1 MELSRKIRINQLKG
15 RTHFIILH
23 QVKNME
29 SNALNFR
36 PNELFLI
43 AGPCSVE
50 SENQM
55 RQILMNENR
64 PRLIRGGIH
73 KMRTNAKSFQ
83 GLGDEGL
90 ELIGKL
96 KKEIPFDFVT
106 EVTDA
111 RQIETLLP
119 VTSVFQVGARNM
131 YNYELLKE
139 LSRYNRPVILKRAFS
154 ATISEW
160 LGAAEYLFN
169 LGEKN
174 IILCERG
181 VRSFDNKLRN
191 LLDLGSVIYLK
202 KNTPFKVLVDPS
214 HSMGLTPYVADAAYA
229 AVAAGA
235 DGLIVEVHP
244 EPACALSDGQQALNL
259 QQFDE
264 MVEKLKQLTPIFG
277 KELRM

>member
-1 MELSRKIRINQLKG
+1 MDTNP
-15 RTHFIILH
+15 
-23 QVKNME
+23 
-29 SNALNFR
+29 LNFR

-43 AGPCSVE
+43 AGPCAVE

-55 RQILMNENR
+55 LSILTNENR
-64 PRLIRGGIH
+64 PTLIRGGIH

-90 ELIGKL
+90 DLIKKL
-96 KKEIPFDFVT
+96 KKDIPFDFIT

-202 KNTPFKVLVDPS
+202 KNTPFKILVDPS
-214 HSMGLTPYVADAAYA
+214 HSMGYTQYVMDAAYA

-235 DGLIVEVHP
+235 DGLMVEIHP
-244 EPACALSDGQQALNL
+244 EPACALSDGQQALNIS
-259 QQFDE
+259 QFDE
-264 MVEKLKQLTPIFG
+264 MVTKLKKLAPIFE

>member
-1 MELSRKIRINQLKG
+1 METNP
-15 RTHFIILH
+15 
-23 QVKNME
+23 
-29 SNALNFR
+29 LNVR
-36 PNELFLI
+36 SNELLLI
-43 AGPCSVE
+43 AGPCAVE
-50 SENQM
+50 SENQL
-55 RQILMNENR
+55 RAILESENR
-64 PRLIRGGIH
+64 PKFIRGGIH

-83 GLGDEGL
+83 GMGEEGL
-90 ELIGKL
+90 EIVRKL
-96 KKEIPFDFVT
+96 KKEHHFDFIT
-106 EVTDA
+106 EVTDI
-111 RQIETLLP
+111 RQVEALLP

-139 LSRYNRPVILKRAFS
+139 LSRYGKPVILKRAFS
-154 ATISEW
+154 ATIAEW

-202 KNTPFKVLVDPS
+202 KNTPFKIIVDPS

-244 EPACALSDGQQALNL
+244 EPACALSDGQQALNIL
-259 QQFDE
+259 QFNE
-264 MVEKLKQLTPIFG
+264 MVIKLRKLAPVFA
-277 KELRM
+277 KELRI

>member
-1 MELSRKIRINQLKG
+1 MD
-15 RTHFIILH
+15 TT
-23 QVKNME
+23 
-29 SNALNFR
+29 LNFR
-36 PNELFLI
+36 PHELFLI
-43 AGPCSVE
+43 AGPCAVE
-50 SENQM
+50 SESQL
-55 RQILMNENR
+55 RQILSNENR
-64 PRLIRGGIH
+64 PRIIRGGIH
-73 KMRTNAKSFQ
+73 KMRTSSKSFQ

-90 ELIGKL
+90 NLVKNL

-111 RQIETLLP
+111 RQIETLNE
-119 VTSVFQVGARNM
+119 VTSIFQVGARNM

-139 LSRYNRPVILKRAFS
+139 LSKYGKPVILKRGFS

-214 HSMGLTPYVADAAYA
+214 HSMGYTAYVTDAALA

-235 DGLIVEVHP
+235 DGLMVEVHP
-244 EPACALSDGQQALNL
+244 EPACALSDGQQALNIP
-259 QQFDE
+259 QFNE
-264 MVEKLKQLTPIFG
+264 LVEKLKKLAPLFD

>member
-1 MELSRKIRINQLKG
+1 METNP
-15 RTHFIILH
+15 
-23 QVKNME
+23 
-29 SNALNFR
+29 LNVR
-36 PNELFLI
+36 SNELFLI
-43 AGPCSVE
+43 AGPCAVE
-50 SENQM
+50 SENQL
-55 RQILMNENR
+55 RAILESENR
-64 PRLIRGGIH
+64 PKFIRGGIH

-83 GLGDEGL
+83 GMGEEGL
-90 ELIGKL
+90 EIVRKL
-96 KKEIPFDFVT
+96 KKEQHFDFIT
-106 EVTDA
+106 EVTDI
-111 RQIETLLP
+111 RQVETLMP

-139 LSRYNRPVILKRAFS
+139 LSRYGKPVILKRAFS
-154 ATISEW
+154 ATIAEW

-202 KNTPFKVLVDPS
+202 KNTPFKIIVDPS

-244 EPACALSDGQQALNL
+244 EPACALSDGQQALNI
-259 QQFDE
+259 QQFNE
-264 MVEKLKQLTPIFG
+264 MVTKLRKLAPVFE
-277 KELRM
+277 KELRI

>member
-1 MELSRKIRINQLKG
+1 MENNPLSFQ
-15 RTHFIILH
+15 
-23 QVKNME
+23 
-29 SNALNFR
+29 

-43 AGPCSVE
+43 AGPCAVE
-50 SENQM
+50 SESQM
-55 RQILMNENR
+55 RTILGTENR
-64 PRLIRGGIH
+64 PTLIRGGIH

-83 GLGDEGL
+83 GMGDQGL
-90 ELIGKL
+90 EIIGEL
-96 KKEIPFDFVT
+96 KKEMPFDFIT
-106 EVTDA
+106 EVTDI
-111 RQIETLLP
+111 RQIETLSP
-119 VTSVFQVGARNM
+119 VTSVYQVGARNM

-139 LSRYNRPVILKRAFS
+139 LSRFGKPVILKRAFS

-202 KNTPFKVLVDPS
+202 KNTPFKIIVDPS

-244 EPACALSDGQQALNL
+244 EPACALSDGQQALNI
-259 QQFDE
+259 QQFNE
-264 MVEKLKQLTPIFG
+264 MVLKLKTLAPIFG
-277 KELRM
+277 KQLRL

>member
-1 MELSRKIRINQLKG
+1 MKP
-15 RTHFIILH
+15 
-23 QVKNME
+23 
-29 SNALNFR
+29 NALNFSATD
-36 PNELFLI
+36 LFLI
-43 AGPCSVE
+43 AGPCAVE

-55 RQILMNENR
+55 RQILTNQTR
-64 PRLIRGGIH
+64 PTLIRGGIH

-90 ELIGKL
+90 ELIRKL
-96 KKEIPFDFVT
+96 KTEMPFDFIT

-111 RQIETLLP
+111 RQIETLMP

-139 LSRYNRPVILKRAFS
+139 LSRYGRPVILKRAFS

-181 VRSFDNKLRN
+181 VRSFDTKLRN

-214 HSMGLTPYVADAAYA
+214 HSMGQTQYVADAAYA

-235 DGLIVEVHP
+235 DGLMVEVHP
-244 EPACALSDGQQALNL
+244 EPACALSDGQQALNIS
-259 QQFDE
+259 QFEE
-264 MVEKLKQLTPIFG
+264 MVIKLKTLAPLFG

>member
-1 MELSRKIRINQLKG
+1 ME
-15 RTHFIILH
+15 T
-23 QVKNME
+23 
-29 SNALNFR
+29 NALNFR
-36 PNELFLI
+36 PNEIFLI
-43 AGPCSVE
+43 VGPCAVE
-50 SENQM
+50 SEAQM
-55 RQILMNENR
+55 RQILQHESR
-64 PRLIRGGIH
+64 PTLIRGGIH

-90 ELIGKL
+90 ELVMKM
-96 KKEIPFDFVT
+96 KKEKPFDFVT

-111 RQIETLLP
+111 RQIESLLP

-214 HSMGLTPYVADAAYA
+214 HSMGYTQYVSDAAYA

-244 EPACALSDGQQALNL
+244 EPACALSDGQQALNM
-259 QQFDE
+259 QQLTE
-264 MVEKLKQLTPIFG
+264 LVAKLKKLAPVFE

>member
-1 MELSRKIRINQLKG
+1 
-15 RTHFIILH
+15 
-23 QVKNME
+23 ME
-29 SNALNFR
+29 SNLLNFR
-36 PNELFLI
+36 PHELFLI
-43 AGPCSVE
+43 AGPCAVE
-50 SENQM
+50 SENQL
-55 RQILMNENR
+55 RTILAHSSR
-64 PRLIRGGIH
+64 PTLIRGGIH

-83 GLGDEGL
+83 GMGDEGL
-90 ELIGKL
+90 EIIRKL
-96 KKEIPFDFVT
+96 KKERPFDFVT
-106 EVTDA
+106 EVTDV
-111 RQIETLLP
+111 RQIEKLHSI
-119 VTSVFQVGARNM
+119 VSVFQVGARNM

-139 LSRYNRPVILKRAFS
+139 LSRFGKPVILKRAFS

-202 KNTPFKVLVDPS
+202 KNTPFKIIVDPS

-235 DGLIVEVHP
+235 DGLIVEIHP

-259 QQFDE
+259 SQFEE
-264 MVEKLKQLTPIFG
+264 MLQRLKILAPIFG
-277 KELRM
+277 KELRI

>member
-1 MELSRKIRINQLKG
+1 MEPS
-15 RTHFIILH
+15 
-23 QVKNME
+23 
-29 SNALNFR
+29 LNF
-36 PNELFLI
+36 PPHEITLI
-43 AGPCSVE
+43 AGPCAVE
-50 SENQM
+50 SEHQL
-55 RQILMNENR
+55 RQILLHQKR
-64 PRLIRGGIH
+64 PRLVRGGIH
-73 KMRTNAKSFQ
+73 KMRTSSKSFQ
-83 GLGDEGL
+83 GMGDEGV
-90 ELIGKL
+90 EIIRKL
-96 KKEIPFDFVT
+96 KKEIPFDFIT
-106 EVTDA
+106 EVTDI

-139 LSRYNRPVILKRAFS
+139 LSRYGRPVILKRAFS

-160 LGAAEYLFN
+160 LGSSEYLFN

-191 LLDLGSVIYLK
+191 LLDLGSVIWLK

-214 HSMGLTPYVADAAYA
+214 HSMGLTPYVTDAALA

-259 QQFDE
+259 TQLDDL
-264 MVEKLKQLTPIFG
+264 VNKLNKLAPVFE

>member
-1 MELSRKIRINQLKG
+1 MEMNP
-15 RTHFIILH
+15 
-23 QVKNME
+23 
-29 SNALNFR
+29 LNFSASD
-36 PNELFLI
+36 LFLI
-43 AGPCSVE
+43 SGPCAVE

-55 RQILMNENR
+55 RQILTNENR
-64 PRLIRGGIH
+64 PTLIRGGIH

-90 ELIGKL
+90 ELVKKL
-96 KKEIPFDFVT
+96 KKEIPFDFIT

-139 LSRYNRPVILKRAFS
+139 LSRYGRPVILKRAFS

-181 VRSFDNKLRN
+181 VRSFDTKLRN

-202 KNTPFKVLVDPS
+202 KNTPFKVVVDPS
-214 HSMGLTPYVADAAYA
+214 HSMGFTQYVADAAYA

-235 DGLIVEVHP
+235 DGLMVEIHP
-244 EPACALSDGQQALNL
+244 EPACALSDGQQALNIP
-259 QQFDE
+259 QFEE
-264 MVEKLKQLTPIFG
+264 MVAKLKKLAPLFG

>member
-1 MELSRKIRINQLKG
+1 MSGTEKSLTGAGSKMEN
-15 RTHFIILH
+15 H
-23 QVKNME
+23 
-29 SNALNFR
+29 ALNFR
-36 PNELFLI
+36 PNEVFLI
-43 AGPCSVE
+43 AGPCAVE

-55 RQILMNENR
+55 RQILTNKNR
-64 PRLIRGGIH
+64 PTLIRGGIH

-83 GLGDEGL
+83 GLGDEGMDL
-90 ELIGKL
+90 VKKL

-106 EVTDA
+106 EVTDI
-111 RQIETLLP
+111 RQIESMLP
-119 VTSVFQVGARNM
+119 ITSVFQVGARNM

-139 LSRYNRPVILKRAFS
+139 LSRYGRPVILKRAFS
-154 ATISEW
+154 ATITEW

-181 VRSFDNKLRN
+181 VRSFDTKLRN

-214 HSMGLTPYVADAAYA
+214 HSMGYTQYVTDAALA

-244 EPACALSDGQQALNL
+244 EPACALSDGQQALNMA
-259 QQFDE
+259 QFDDL
-264 MVEKLKQLTPIFG
+264 VVKLKKLTPVFE

>member
-1 MELSRKIRINQLKG
+1 METNP
-15 RTHFIILH
+15 
-23 QVKNME
+23 
-29 SNALNFR
+29 LNFR
-36 PNELFLI
+36 SNELFLI
-43 AGPCSVE
+43 AGPCAVE
-50 SENQM
+50 SEQQM
-55 RQILMNENR
+55 RTILANENR
-64 PRLIRGGIH
+64 PTLIRGGIH

-83 GLGDEGL
+83 GMGDEGV
-90 ELIGKL
+90 EIIKKL
-96 KKEIPFDFVT
+96 KKEFTFDFIT
-106 EVTDA
+106 EVTDI
-111 RQIETLLP
+111 RQIESLLP

-202 KNTPFKVLVDPS
+202 KNTPFKIIVDPS
-214 HSMGLTPYVADAAYA
+214 HSMGLTPYVSDAAYA
-229 AVAAGA
+229 AVASGA

-244 EPACALSDGQQALNL
+244 EPACAMSDGQQALNI
-259 QQFDE
+259 QQFNE
-264 MVEKLKQLTPIFG
+264 MVSKIKKLVPVFE
-277 KELRM
+277 KELRL

>member
-1 MELSRKIRINQLKG
+1 MDLHSLKF
-15 RTHFIILH
+15 HSSDL
-23 QVKNME
+23 V
-29 SNALNFR
+29 
-36 PNELFLI
+36 LI
-43 AGPCSVE
+43 SGPCAVE
-50 SENQM
+50 SESQM
-55 RQILMNENR
+55 RAILNAPHR
-64 PRLIRGGIH
+64 PTLIRGGIH

-83 GLGDEGL
+83 GIGWEGL

-96 KKEIPFDFVT
+96 KKETHFDFVT
-106 EVTDA
+106 EVTDV
-111 RQIETLLP
+111 RQIEDLTS
-119 VTSVFQVGARNM
+119 VTSIFQVGARNM

-139 LSRYNRPVILKRAFS
+139 LSRYGKPVILKRAFS
-154 ATISEW
+154 ATIAEW

-191 LLDLGSVIYLK
+191 MLDLGSVIYLK
-202 KNTPFKVLVDPS
+202 KNTPFKIIVDPS
-214 HSMGLTPYVADAAYA
+214 HSMGYTPYVADAAYA

-259 QQFDE
+259 NQFDE
-264 MVEKLKQLTPIFG
+264 MVEKLKKLAPLFG

>member
-1 MELSRKIRINQLKG
+1 MDPNP
-15 RTHFIILH
+15 
-23 QVKNME
+23 
-29 SNALNFR
+29 LNFR
-36 PNELFLI
+36 ANELFLI
-43 AGPCSVE
+43 VGPCAVE
-50 SENQM
+50 SEAQM
-55 RQILMNENR
+55 RAILGHDHR

-83 GLGDEGL
+83 GIGDEGL
-90 ELIGKL
+90 QIIQKL
-96 KKEIPFDFVT
+96 KRETPFDFIT
-106 EVTDA
+106 EVTDV

-139 LSRYNRPVILKRAFS
+139 LSRYGKPVILKRAFS

-169 LGEKN
+169 LGEEN

-202 KNTPFKVLVDPS
+202 KNTTFKIIVDPS

-244 EPACALSDGQQALNL
+244 DPSCALSDGQQALNL
-259 QQFDE
+259 AQFDE
-264 MVEKLKQLTPIFG
+264 LVQKLRKLAPVFQ
-277 KELRM
+277 KELRI

>member
-1 MELSRKIRINQLKG
+1 MD
-15 RTHFIILH
+15 
-23 QVKNME
+23 
-29 SNALNFR
+29 SNPLNFR

-43 AGPCSVE
+43 VGPCAVE
-50 SENQM
+50 SENQL
-55 RQILMNENR
+55 RAILNNENR
-64 PRLIRGGIH
+64 PTLIRGGIH

-83 GLGDEGL
+83 GMGDEGL
-90 ELIGKL
+90 QIISKL
-96 KKEIPFDFVT
+96 KKEKTFDFIT

-111 RQIETLLP
+111 RQIEALLQT
-119 VTSVFQVGARNM
+119 TSVFQVGARNM

-139 LSRYNRPVILKRAFS
+139 LSRYGKPVILKRAFS

-174 IILCERG
+174 ILLCERG

-202 KNTPFKVLVDPS
+202 KNTPFKIIVDPS

-264 MVEKLKQLTPIFG
+264 MVTKLRKLAPVFE
-277 KELRM
+277 KELRL

>member
-1 MELSRKIRINQLKG
+1 
-15 RTHFIILH
+15 
-23 QVKNME
+23 ME
-29 SNALNFR
+29 SNPLNFR
-36 PNELFLI
+36 PNDLFLI
-43 AGPCSVE
+43 VGPCAVE

-55 RQILMNENR
+55 RAILSHENR
-64 PRLIRGGIH
+64 PTLIRGGIH

-83 GLGDEGL
+83 GMGDEGL
-90 ELIGKL
+90 QIISKL
-96 KKEIPFDFVT
+96 KKEMPFDFIT

-111 RQIETLLP
+111 RQIETLMP
-119 VTSVFQVGARNM
+119 VTSVFQIGARNM

-139 LSRYNRPVILKRAFS
+139 LSRYGKPVILKRAFS

-202 KNTPFKVLVDPS
+202 KNTPFKIIVDPS
-214 HSMGLTPYVADAAYA
+214 HSMGLTPYVSDAAYA

-244 EPACALSDGQQALNL
+244 EPACALSDGQQALNI
-259 QQFDE
+259 QQFEE
-264 MVEKLKQLTPIFG
+264 MVNKLRKLAPVFD

>member
-1 MELSRKIRINQLKG
+1 MEK
-15 RTHFIILH
+15 TPLH
-23 QVKNME
+23 
-29 SNALNFR
+29 FR
-36 PNELFLI
+36 PHELFLI
-43 AGPCSVE
+43 TGPCAVE
-50 SENQM
+50 SETQM
-55 RQILMNENR
+55 RQILTHPQR
-64 PRLIRGGIH
+64 PTLIRGGIH
-73 KMRTNAKSFQ
+73 KMRTSSKSFQ
-83 GLGDEGL
+83 GLGNEGL
-90 ELIGKL
+90 EVISNL
-96 KKEIPFDFVT
+96 KTEIPFDFVT
-106 EVTDA
+106 EVTDP

-139 LSRYNRPVILKRAFS
+139 LSRYGRPVILKRAFS

-181 VRSFDNKLRN
+181 VRSFDTKLRN

-235 DGLIVEVHP
+235 DGLMVEVHP

-259 QQFDE
+259 AQFDE
-264 MVEKLKQLTPIFG
+264 MVLKLKKLAPLFD

>member
-1 MELSRKIRINQLKG
+1 MEN
-15 RTHFIILH
+15 
-23 QVKNME
+23 NP
-29 SNALNFR
+29 LNFK

-43 AGPCSVE
+43 TGPCAVE
-50 SENQM
+50 SEHQL
-55 RQILMNENR
+55 RAILTNENR
-64 PRLIRGGIH
+64 PTLIRGGIH

-83 GLGDEGL
+83 GLGIEGL
-90 ELIGKL
+90 ELIKKL
-96 KKEIPFDFVT
+96 KGEFTFDFIT
-106 EVTDA
+106 EVTDP

-154 ATISEW
+154 ATIAEW

-181 VRSFDNKLRN
+181 IRSFDNKLRN

-202 KNTPFKVLVDPS
+202 KNTPFKILVDPS
-214 HSMGLTPYVADAAYA
+214 HSMGLTQYVADAAYA

-235 DGLIVEVHP
+235 DGLMVEIHP
-244 EPACALSDGQQALNL
+244 EPAVALSDGQQALNIS
-259 QQFDE
+259 QFDE
-264 MVEKLKQLTPIFG
+264 MITKLKKLAPVFE
-277 KELRM
+277 KELRL

>member
-1 MELSRKIRINQLKG
+1 MEINPLNL
-15 RTHFIILH
+15 RT
-23 QVKNME
+23 
-29 SNALNFR
+29 
-36 PNELFLI
+36 NELFVI
-43 AGPCSVE
+43 AGPCAVE
-50 SENQM
+50 SENQL
-55 RQILMNENR
+55 RTILESDNR
-64 PRLIRGGIH
+64 PKFIRGGIH

-83 GLGDEGL
+83 GMGEEGL
-90 ELIGKL
+90 EIVRKL
-96 KKEIPFDFVT
+96 KKELHFDFIT
-106 EVTDA
+106 EVTDI
-111 RQIETLLP
+111 RQVETLMQ

-139 LSRYNRPVILKRAFS
+139 ISRYGKPVILKRAFS

-202 KNTPFKVLVDPS
+202 KNTPFKIIVDPS

-244 EPACALSDGQQALNL
+244 EPACALSDGQQALNIH
-259 QQFDE
+259 QFNE
-264 MVEKLKQLTPIFG
+264 MVMKLKKLAPVFE
-277 KELRM
+277 KELRI

>member
-1 MELSRKIRINQLKG
+1 
-15 RTHFIILH
+15 
-23 QVKNME
+23 
-29 SNALNFR
+29 
-36 PNELFLI
+36 
-43 AGPCSVE
+43 
-50 SENQM
+50 
-55 RQILMNENR
+55 
-64 PRLIRGGIH
+64 
-73 KMRTNAKSFQ
+73 MRTSSKSFQ

-90 ELIGKL
+90 NLVKNL

-111 RQIETLLP
+111 RQIESLNE
-119 VTSVFQVGARNM
+119 VTSIFQVGARNM

-139 LSRYNRPVILKRAFS
+139 LSKYGKPVILKRGFS

-214 HSMGLTPYVADAAYA
+214 HSMGLTAYVTDAALA

-235 DGLIVEVHP
+235 DGLMVEVHP
-244 EPACALSDGQQALNL
+244 EPACALSDGQQALNIP
-259 QQFDE
+259 QFNE
-264 MVEKLKQLTPIFG
+264 LVAKLKKLAPLFD

>member
-1 MELSRKIRINQLKG
+1 MDTN
-15 RTHFIILH
+15 
-23 QVKNME
+23 NP
-29 SNALNFR
+29 LNFR

-43 AGPCSVE
+43 AGPCAVE
-50 SENQM
+50 SENQL
-55 RQILMNENR
+55 RTILMNENR
-64 PRLIRGGIH
+64 PTLIRGGIH

-83 GLGDEGL
+83 GMGDEGL
-90 ELIGKL
+90 NIVKNL
-96 KKEIPFDFVT
+96 KKEIPFDFIT
-106 EVTDA
+106 EVTDV

-119 VTSVFQVGARNM
+119 VTSVFQIGARNM

-139 LSRYNRPVILKRAFS
+139 VSRYGRPVILKRAFS

-160 LGAAEYLFN
+160 LGAAEYLYS

-202 KNTPFKVLVDPS
+202 KNTPFKIIVDPS

-244 EPACALSDGQQALNL
+244 EPACALSDGQQALNI
-259 QQFDE
+259 QQFNE
-264 MVEKLKQLTPIFG
+264 MILKLKKLAPIFE

>member
-1 MELSRKIRINQLKG
+1 MDKPAL
-15 RTHFIILH
+15 HFAPH
-23 QVKNME
+23 
-29 SNALNFR
+29 
-36 PNELFLI
+36 ELFLI
-43 AGPCSVE
+43 AGPCAVE
-50 SENQM
+50 SENQI
-55 RQILMNENR
+55 RQILSHEAC
-64 PRLIRGGIH
+64 PTLIRGGIH

-90 ELIGKL
+90 SVIKTM
-96 KKEIPFDFVT
+96 KKDMPFDFIS
-106 EVTDA
+106 EVTDV
-111 RQIETLLP
+111 RQIESMME

-139 LSRYNRPVILKRAFS
+139 LSQYQRPVILKRAFS

-202 KNTPFKVLVDPS
+202 KNTPFKVIVDPS
-214 HSMGLTPYVADAAYA
+214 HAMGYTQYVSDAAYA

-259 QQFDE
+259 PQFTE
-264 MVEKLKQLTPIFG
+264 LVSKLKKLAPLFD

>member
-1 MELSRKIRINQLKG
+1 MEKTNS
-15 RTHFIILH
+15 
-23 QVKNME
+23 
-29 SNALNFR
+29 LNFR
-36 PNELFLI
+36 PSELFLI
-43 AGPCSVE
+43 AGPCAVE
-50 SENQM
+50 SETQM

-64 PRLIRGGIH
+64 PTLIRGGIH

-90 ELIGKL
+90 DLIRKL
-96 KKEIPFDFVT
+96 KKEFAFDFVT
-106 EVTDA
+106 EVTDP
-111 RQIETLLP
+111 RQVESLLD
-119 VTSVFQVGARNM
+119 VTSIFQVGSRNM

-139 LSRYNRPVILKRAFS
+139 LSRYDRPVILKRAFS
-154 ATISEW
+154 ATIAEW

-181 VRSFDNKLRN
+181 VRGFDNKLRN
-191 LLDLGSVIYLK
+191 LLDLGSVIWLK

-214 HSMGLTPYVADAAYA
+214 HSMGLTPYVADAALA

-235 DGLIVEVHP
+235 DGLIMEIHP

-259 QQFDE
+259 EQFNE
-264 MVEKLKQLTPIFG
+264 LVAKLKKLVPVFE

>member
-1 MELSRKIRINQLKG
+1 MD
-15 RTHFIILH
+15 
-23 QVKNME
+23 
-29 SNALNFR
+29 SNSLNFR
-36 PNELFLI
+36 SSDLFLI
-43 AGPCSVE
+43 AGPCAVE
-50 SENQM
+50 SESQM
-55 RQILMNENR
+55 RTILSNSNR
-64 PRLIRGGIH
+64 PTIIRGGIH

-90 ELIGKL
+90 ELIKKL
-96 KKEIPFDFVT
+96 KKETPFDFVT

-111 RQIETLLP
+111 RQIETLMP
-119 VTSVFQVGARNM
+119 VTSIFQVGARNM

-139 LSRYNRPVILKRAFS
+139 LSRFGKPVILKRAFS

-191 LLDLGSVIYLK
+191 MLDLGSVIYLK
-202 KNTPFKVLVDPS
+202 KNTPFKIIVDPS
-214 HSMGLTPYVADAAYA
+214 HSMGYTQYVADAAYA

-244 EPACALSDGQQALNL
+244 EPACALSDGQQALNIA
-259 QQFDE
+259 QFDE
-264 MVEKLKQLTPIFG
+264 MVEKLKKLAPLFG

>member
-1 MELSRKIRINQLKG
+1 MD
-15 RTHFIILH
+15 TT
-23 QVKNME
+23 
-29 SNALNFR
+29 LNFR
-36 PNELFLI
+36 PHELFLI
-43 AGPCSVE
+43 AGPCAVE
-50 SENQM
+50 SESQL
-55 RQILMNENR
+55 RQILSNENR

-73 KMRTNAKSFQ
+73 KMRTSSKSFQ

-90 ELIGKL
+90 NLVKNL

-111 RQIETLLP
+111 RQIETLNE
-119 VTSVFQVGARNM
+119 VTSIFQVGARNM

-139 LSRYNRPVILKRAFS
+139 LSRYGKPVILKRGFS

-214 HSMGLTPYVADAAYA
+214 HSMGLTAYVTDAALA

-235 DGLIVEVHP
+235 DGLMVEVHP
-244 EPACALSDGQQALNL
+244 EPACALSDGQQALNIP
-259 QQFDE
+259 QFNE
-264 MVEKLKQLTPIFG
+264 LVEKLKKLAPLFD